1 MPTLL
6 LDPAHPL
13 LWRDAE
19 TVQFGLDAVLTL
31 SAGEPWMERLLHA
44 LRSGVPARS
53 FDLVAYRCGA
63 PRAAARAL
71 RERLAPVLLAP
82 SEPRPVRVAVFPDID
97 PQTAILLGEALTDS
111 GLRVASAEDDTA
123 PLVPV
128 AAGVSA
134 AADSVTALADDR
146 PHLPLSFDAGGATIG
161 PLVVPGRTP
170 CLSCR
175 DAGDRDHDPAWA
187 AVHTQML
194 RRSPGRVPL
203 RRIAAAADVLAQLL
217 SEDAEAIRH
226 GSSRVVRITAEGRR
240 SSRSVRFHAECRCRS
255 LPGTATRAAPHAQTP
270 ATSSPP
276 AFARPA

>member
-19 TVQFGLDAVLTL
+19 TVQFGPDAILTL
-31 SAGEPWMERLLHA
+31 SAGEAWVERLLHA
-44 LRSGVPARS
+44 LRAGIPELS

-71 RERLAPVLLAP
+71 RERLAPVLIAP
-82 SEPRPVRVAVFPDID
+82 PEPHPVQITVLPEID
-97 PQTAILLGEALTDS
+97 PQTTIRLGEALIDS
-111 GLRVASAEDDTA
+111 GLRAAAPEDGSAT
-123 PLVPV
+123 LVPV
-128 AAGVSA
+128 AAGVCA
-134 AADSVTALADDR
+134 AADSATALADDR
-146 PHLPLSFDAGGATIG
+146 PHLPLSFDTAGATIG

-175 DAGDRDHDPAWA
+175 DAGERDHDPAWA

-194 RRSPGRVPL
+194 RQPPGRVPL
-203 RRIAAAADVLAQLL
+203 RRIAAAADALAQLL
-217 SEDAEAIRH
+217 SEHAEAVRH
-226 GSSRVVRITAEGRR
+226 GSSRVVRITADGRR
-240 SSRSVRFHAECRCRS
+240 ASRSVSFHADCRCRS
-255 LPGTATRAAPHAQTP
+255 LPGTATLAAPRARIP

>member
-19 TVQFGLDAVLTL
+19 TVQFGPDAVLTL
-31 SAGEPWMERLLHA
+31 SAGEAWIERLLHA
-44 LRSGVPARS
+44 LRTGVPALS
-53 FDLVAYRCGA
+53 FDLVAHKCGA

-71 RERLAPVLLAP
+71 REHLAPVLVAS
-82 SEPRPVRVAVFPDID
+82 SEPRLVRLTVLPDID
-97 PQTAILLGEALTDS
+97 PQTAIRLGEALADS
-111 GLRVASAEDDTA
+111 GLDMAGAEDDTA
-123 PLVPV
+123 TLVPV

-134 AADSVTALADDR
+134 AVDSTAALADDR
-146 PHLPLSFDAGGATIG
+146 PHLPLSFDAAGATIG

-194 RRSPGRVPL
+194 RRPPGRVPL

-217 SEDAEAIRH
+217 SEDAETIRL
-226 GSSRVVRITAEGRR
+226 GSSRIVRITAEGRR
-240 SSRSVRFHAECRCRS
+240 ASRSVRFHAECRCRS
-255 LPGTATRAAPHAQTP
+255 LPGTATLAVPHAPIP
-270 ATSSPP
+270 ATSSLPT
-276 AFARPA
+276 FARPA